1 MVQIIYLDK
10 RQQIVIVI
18 LVHHQQSV
26 AHHMQSHR
34 ELLLALY
41 CFHYISM
48 IFIILQNGL
57 NFTYLQIMQTSFIN
71 MKAFSN
77 FKKTL
82 INIQTWLCA
91 NKLYLNIEKSNFTPF
106 HPPQKMSQDSSLNLN
121 CMQQAIEKRIL

>member
-10 RQQIVIVI
+10 RQQIVILI

-26 AHHMQSHR
+26 AHDMQSHR
-34 ELLLALY
+34 ELLSALY

-57 NFTYLQIMQTSFIN
+57 KFTYLQINYANLFYKHESLQQLQENIN
-71 MKAFSN
+71 AQ
-77 FKKTL
+77 L

-91 NKLYLNIEKSNFTPF
+91 NKL
-106 HPPQKMSQDSSLNLN
+106 SLKLY
-121 CMQQAIEKRIL
+121 